1 MWELANL
8 VPDHVG
14 QGADE
19 LRGGV
24 AVALERLLV
33 DHLADG
39 EPEGGFE
46 ALGGLVFA
54 LCMAWG
60 VYIVGREGMTVVGM
74 SDSMKQMIFEA
85 DGSEQEQMGRRG
97 SWYAEGLQA
106 YLSHLV
112 ILSVSHDGSHRS
124 WRLVMMV
131 WVW

>member
-1 MWELANL
+1 

-46 ALGGLVFA
+46 ALGGLAFA
-54 LCMAWG
+54 LCMG
-60 VYIVGREGMTVVGM
+60 GLHCGPGRDDCGGDE
-74 SDSMKQMIFEA
+74 
-85 DGSEQEQMGRRG
+85 
-97 SWYAEGLQA
+97 
-106 YLSHLV
+106 
-112 ILSVSHDGSHRS
+112 
-124 WRLVMMV
+124 
-131 WVW
+131 

>member
-46 ALGGLVFA
+46 ALGGLV
-54 LCMAWG
+54 LGICVGG
-60 VYIVGREGMTVVGM
+60 VYIVSRCGMIAGV
-74 SDSMKQMIFEA
+74 SDGKK
-85 DGSEQEQMGRRG
+85 
-97 SWYAEGLQA
+97 
-106 YLSHLV
+106 
-112 ILSVSHDGSHRS
+112 
-124 WRLVMMV
+124 
-131 WVW
+131 